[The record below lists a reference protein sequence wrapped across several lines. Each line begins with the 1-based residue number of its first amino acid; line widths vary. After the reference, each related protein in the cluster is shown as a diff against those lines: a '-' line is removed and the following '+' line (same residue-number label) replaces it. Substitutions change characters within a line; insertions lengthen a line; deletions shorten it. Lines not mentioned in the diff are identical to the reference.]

1 MSGNKDLAGV
11 NIQRRIFQGDTLS
24 PLLFVI
30 GLIPLSHTL
39 QKVNA
44 GYQLGKGQHK
54 MINHLLFMH
63 DLKLCGNSQTEAE
76 NLRST
81 VRIFLKYIAMEF
93 GISKCAYVT
102 MKAGKL
108 ASIGGMELS
117 SGEVMPELESDKGY
131 KYLSILEANDI
142 MHTETKDKIQTAD
155 IIETEW
161 WKYN

>member
-1 MSGNKDLAGV
+1 M
-11 NIQRRIFQGDTLS
+11 
-24 PLLFVI
+24 FVI
-30 GLIPLSHTL
+30 RLIPLSHNL

-54 MINHLLFMH
+54 MINDLLFMH
-63 DLKLCGNSQTEAE
+63 DLKLYGNSQTEAE

-102 MKAGKL
+102 MKAEKL
-108 ASIGGMELS
+108 VSVGGMELS

-131 KYLSILEANDI
+131 KYLGILEANDI
-142 MHTETKDKIQTAD
+142 MRTEMKDKIQTAD
-155 IIETEW
+155 IIESEW

>member
-1 MSGNKDLAGV
+1 M
-11 NIQRRIFQGDTLS
+11 
-24 PLLFVI
+24 FVI

-63 DLKLCGNSQTEAE
+63 DLKLYGNSQTEAE

-81 VRIFLKYIAMEF
+81 VRILFKYIAMEF

-102 MKAGKL
+102 MKTEKL
-108 ASIGGMELS
+108 VSVGGMELS

-131 KYLSILEANDI
+131 KYLGILEANDI
-142 MHTETKDKIQTAD
+142 MHTEMKDKIQTAD
-155 IIETEW
+155 IIESEW